1 MVDFDNMQRWDSD
14 GKWQTENARIYQQ
27 FMQFDGVSGRGC
39 LMFRVVW
46 CLVLET
52 I

>member
-27 FMQFDGVSGRGC
+27 FMQRFFNPMGSCFRYLLGQVGV
-39 LMFRVVW
+39 VVR
-46 CLVLET
+46 
-52 I
+52 

>member
-27 FMQFDGVSGRGC
+27 FIQRFFNPMGSCFRYLLGQVGV
-39 LMFRVVW
+39 VVR
-46 CLVLET
+46 
-52 I
+52 